1 MKTHSIILFIIFLG
15 LFALTLNAQQKQND
29 SLLLLKKNPP
39 ILTDSSRLP
48 KFEKTK
54 YESKVIFEFYGLLSL
69 PSGEFKLLSSN
80 MWGLGL
86 GGSVLYNPFVSFVN
100 PKFVRPYVLGLQID
114 DTKFSKVSKSVGT
127 TIQSK
132 SFDLENTIKTKAF
145 TLGYQGKIEFFNTK
159 IYPFIVYQAGLRFFK
174 GKQEIKYVAKDEA
187 DQSLAPDDFTE
198 SFEGSNTTYNGY
210 GGGIGYGKGALRVEL
225 KMIKQKGAKATYL
238 DIESIV
244 VNADKTFSYKTKTT
258 TTDML
263 LTELNISLRF

>member
-86 GGSVLYNPFVSFVN
+86 GGSVLYNPFTSFVN

-114 DTKFSKVSKSVGT
+114 DTKFSKVSKSLGT

-132 SFDLENTIKTKAF
+132 SFDLENTIK
-145 TLGYQGKIEFFNTK
+145 TK

-187 DQSLAPDDFTE
+187 DQSLAPDNFTE

-210 GGGIGYGKGALRVEL
+210 GGGIGYGKGALRFEL